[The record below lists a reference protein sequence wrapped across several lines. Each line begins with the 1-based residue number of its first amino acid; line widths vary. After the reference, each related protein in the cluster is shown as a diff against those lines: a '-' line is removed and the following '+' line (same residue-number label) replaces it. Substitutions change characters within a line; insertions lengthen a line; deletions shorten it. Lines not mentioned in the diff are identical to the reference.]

1 METLGQLLY
10 GFGVALQ
17 PDNLLFCGVGVLMG
31 TLVGILPGLGPA
43 GGIALLLP
51 ISFYMTPTSAIILLA
66 GVFYGSMYGGST
78 TSILLNIPGEA
89 ASVVTVLDGYEMA
102 KRGRAGPALGI
113 AAFGSFIAGTL
124 GLLGLVF
131 LAPALARFAL
141 RFGAPEYFSLLLL
154 AFSLLS
160 YLSSGSM
167 IKSLMMSAVGL
178 LLGTVGTDPQSG
190 YYRYTFGTDYLMDG
204 FGMVPVIM
212 GLFGVAEVLQNLESR
227 EKSDVL
233 SEKISKLLPSRKDWA
248 ASIWSILR
256 GTVVGF
262 FIGMLPGGNPVIAS
276 FSSYTIEKKLSKHP
290 ERFGKGAIEGV
301 AGPEAANNCASSAAF
316 IPLLTIGI
324 PVSPVTALLLGALM
338 IHGVIPGAGMISQRP
353 DVFWGVISSMYM
365 GNVLLLILNLPLIGL
380 WIRILRVPYSYLF
393 PAVLC
398 ACLIGV
404 YSIRN
409 SVMDLLVMVGFGLG
423 GYLMRKADY
432 EPAPLILGL
441 ILGPIMEEHFRRS
454 LNLYEGNLL
463 LFFTRPISAVF
474 LITTLLV
481 FTVPLIRQ
489 WMGHGHTKSERVKSN
504 E

>member
-1 METLGQLLY
+1 METLGHLLY
-10 GFGVALQ
+10 GFGIALQ

-102 KRGRAGPALGI
+102 KQGRAGPALGI
-113 AAFGSFIAGTL
+113 AAFSSFIAGTF
-124 GLLGLVF
+124 GLFGLVF
-131 LAPALARFAL
+131 MAPTLAKFAL
-141 RFGAPEYFSLLLL
+141 RFGAPEYFTLLLL
-154 AFSLLS
+154 AFCLLS

-190 YYRYTFGTDYLMDG
+190 YYRYTLGTDYLMDG
-204 FGMVPVIM
+204 FEMVPAIM
-212 GLFGVAEVLQNLESR
+212 GLFGVAEVLENLEVK
-227 EKSDVL
+227 EKSDVIG
-233 SEKISKLLPSRKDWA
+233 EKISRLLPSLKDWA

-256 GTVVGF
+256 GTVIGF
-262 FIGMLPGGNPVIAS
+262 FIGMLPGGTPVIAS
-276 FSSYTIEKKLSKHP
+276 FASYSVERRLSKHP

-301 AGPEAANNCASSAAF
+301 AGPEAANNAASSAAF

-338 IHGVIPGAGMISQRP
+338 IHGVIPGPGMIAHRP
-353 DVFWGVISSMYM
+353 DVFWGVVSSMYL

-380 WIRILRVPYSYLF
+380 WVRILRIPYVYLF
-393 PAVLC
+393 PAVLS

-409 SVMDLLVMVGFGLG
+409 SVLDLFVMIIFGLA
-423 GYLMRKADY
+423 GYLMKKIDY

-441 ILGPIMEEHFRRS
+441 ILGPILEEHFRRS
-454 LNLYEGNLL
+454 LNLYEDNLL
-463 LFFTRPISAVF
+463 VFFTRPISAIF
-474 LITTLLV
+474 LITTVLV
-481 FTVPLIRQ
+481 LAVPLLRRKA
-489 WMGHGHTKSERVKSN
+489 HH
-504 E
+504 